1 MIEEL
6 QTERLILRGWS
17 LADFEV
23 LAEFLT
29 DDELCKHRG
38 GAISRIEASDF
49 MSKEIGQW
57 SLRGYGG
64 YAIEERSLNRVIGF
78 TGLWHPHDF
87 DEPELYWSIFQGFH
101 GKGYATEAA
110 SAVRDWAIEVK
121 GVSIMSF
128 VSVEN
133 KPSIRV
139 AERLGATRDKD
150 TMLQGVQKRVYR
162 HQLHQK

>member
-78 TGLWHPHDF
+78 TGLW
-87 DEPELYWSIFQGFH
+87 
-101 GKGYATEAA
+101 
-110 SAVRDWAIEVK
+110 
-121 GVSIMSF
+121 
-128 VSVEN
+128 
-133 KPSIRV
+133 
-139 AERLGATRDKD
+139 
-150 TMLQGVQKRVYR
+150 
-162 HQLHQK
+162 